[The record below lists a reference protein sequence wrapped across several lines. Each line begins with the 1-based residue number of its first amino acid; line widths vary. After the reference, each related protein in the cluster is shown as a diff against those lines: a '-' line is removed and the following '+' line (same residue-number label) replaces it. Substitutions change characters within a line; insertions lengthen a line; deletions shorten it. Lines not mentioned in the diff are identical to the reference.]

1 VFQCDLISLASF
13 EESSWTSIAALP
25 WRLGAELACAPQV
38 QVLQNVETPAYEDT
52 WVTVFGLSSD
62 SSATSTVLQEMQAC
76 GNIQSWLSPPL
87 PSCNWMYVQ
96 FESRHGAQR
105 ALQRNGSR
113 LGQLGIMIGVQP
125 PSAADRQHIANRSQ
139 PTWVAGGMQPV
150 ATEAPYVLSS
160 SNTQVL

>member
-1 VFQCDLISLASF
+1 M
-13 EESSWTSIAALP
+13 
-25 WRLGAELACAPQV
+25 QV
-38 QVLQNVETPAYEDT
+38 PKVEVLQNVEPPAYEDT

-62 SSATSTVLQEMQAC
+62 SNATSAVLQEMQAC

-87 PSCNWMYVQ
+87 PSCNWIYVQ

-125 PSAADRQHIANRSQ
+125 PSAVDRRYIASRAT
-139 PTWVAGGMQPV
+139 PAWGAGGIEPTG
-150 ATEAPYVLSS
+150 TERPYVLTSS
-160 SNTQVL
+160 SIQVCEHVDCLYPVLNSVALVHF